1 MSITEAPATDFQ
13 AWRHRRT
20 EVKAMAYDGTEA
32 ARLHIADVV
41 NRHSPGH
48 ALIRPTGTLLIR
60 TQLRWAEVPAGYW
73 VGIGYNGRLWVI
85 SDEVFVG
92 CYDPA
97 EGDDYNAVVDRK
109 TAAAMVTAAD
119 EAWRDAALDMEP
131 ARAYGEIERLR
142 LYVHQLATTAE
153 ALR

>member
-32 ARLHIADVV
+32 ARLHIAEIV

-48 ALIRPTGTLLIR
+48 AIIRPTGTLLIR
-60 TQLRWAEVPAGYW
+60 TQLRWAEVPEGYW

-97 EGDDYNAVVDRK
+97 QGDDYSAIVDRD
-109 TAAAMVTAAD
+109 TAAAMVVATDELVEKAD
-119 EAWRDAALDMEP
+119 GETFP
-131 ARAYGEIERLR
+131 AVRQLQT
-142 LYVHQLATTAE
+142 YVHQLATTVE